1 MSGVWVAYA
10 SAIPA
15 RKGDR
20 EAGAHTAGGS
30 PERLL
35 KARTLFSAT
44 ITSTCL
50 PTPQRASLWTGCEQA
65 RAVVGH
71 NLRAVRRASVGSGR
85 RRACMRAGAYGAL
98 TAINASA
105 HREAATLRNGGLFK
119 SLGADHH
126 PSGAQVFYQPPA
138 YQPRISL
145 IRVRPALEDRI
156 RPYQPDK
163 TRIRAFLIYE

>member
-98 TAINASA
+98 TAIK
-105 HREAATLRNGGLFK
+105 RK
-119 SLGADHH
+119 C
-126 PSGAQVFYQPPA
+126 P
-138 YQPRISL
+138 
-145 IRVRPALEDRI
+145 
-156 RPYQPDK
+156 
-163 TRIRAFLIYE
+163 

>member
-50 PTPQRASLWTGCEQA
+50 PTPQRASLD
-65 RAVVGH
+65 R
-71 NLRAVRRASVGSGR
+71 L
-85 RRACMRAGAYGAL
+85 RAGARRGGPQPASGEARQCRERP
-98 TAINASA
+98 TA
-105 HREAATLRNGGLFK
+105 GLYARR
-119 SLGADHH
+119 S
-126 PSGAQVFYQPPA
+126 
-138 YQPRISL
+138 
-145 IRVRPALEDRI
+145 VRRTHSDQRKCP
-156 RPYQPDK
+156 
-163 TRIRAFLIYE
+163 